1 MPGGRLPPLA
11 RALREYARLASGAG
25 EAGGRASCGDALER
39 AERRVLSRRGLLR
52 AGGAFGVSAALA
64 ACTAPGSPA
73 RSSPAGGPGAGT
85 RAAAAPGARVVV
97 VGAGLAGVT
106 AAYRLAQNGVRVRL
120 YEARDRIGGRCWT
133 ARGFGDGQ
141 TAEHG
146 GEFIDTRHVHLRA
159 LAAELRLQLD
169 DLWQGDVAGSASP
182 SWINGQYVAGARVD
196 AALKRISAA
205 AAAQA
210 RRIGVTGANGK
221 SSDAAYSYGTAT
233 AGSGQMDELSMREWI
248 DQHVPGIP
256 GDVKTFLDQ
265 TMSGWYGL
273 DMAGLSALNWIDFLI
288 IPYPGGDERWHVRHG
303 NDQVPALAARAL
315 PAGTTRLGSPLQA
328 VIRRPGGT
336 YELRFGGSASSRPVL
351 ADHVILALPWTTLRD
366 VDLEG
371 AGFSSYRMTAIR
383 ELGMGTNV
391 KLILQYK
398 RRPAT
403 FRVHGAPWSGT
414 VNYAHPNY
422 STWDS
427 APTEPGTAGLITV
440 YAGGSGSTAFA
451 DPTPHA
457 GASRSLTAAIT
468 GQINQVVPGTRD
480 QFNGKAW
487 LDYWTADPWTRGS
500 YAAYPPGQMTRYWGY
515 AGIPEGNVHFAG
527 EHTSTYSQ
535 GFLNGGVESGQRA
548 AMEVLCALG
557 RPVPRTIGSLP
568 YSHIPG

>member
-11 RALREYARLASGAG
+11 RAMREYARLDSGAR

-39 AERRVLSRRGLLR
+39 AERGVLSRRGLLR

-64 ACTAPGSPA
+64 ACTAPSSPA
-73 RSSPAGGPGAGT
+73 RSPSAGSPRAGVAQ
-85 RAAAAPGARVVV
+85 GARVVV
-97 VGAGLAGVT
+97 VGAGLAGIT
-106 AAYRLAQNGVRVRL
+106 AAYRLAQNGVQVRL

-133 ARGFGDGQ
+133 ARGFGGGQ

-169 DLWQGDVAGSASP
+169 DLWQGDVAGSVSP
-182 SWINGQYVAGARVD
+182 SWINGRYFAGTRVD

-233 AGSGQMDELSMREWI
+233 AGARQMDELSMREWI

-256 GDVKTFLDQ
+256 GNVKTFLDQ

-273 DMAGLSALNWIDFLI
+273 DMAGLSALNWIDFLV

-336 YELRFGGSASSRPVL
+336 YELRFSGSAAL
-351 ADHVILALPWTTLRD
+351 DHATR
-366 VDLEG
+366 
-371 AGFSSYRMTAIR
+371 
-383 ELGMGTNV
+383 
-391 KLILQYK
+391 
-398 RRPAT
+398 RRPG
-403 FRVHGAPWSGT
+403 RRRLQQLPDDGH
-414 VNYAHPNY
+414 
-422 STWDS
+422 
-427 APTEPGTAGLITV
+427 PGTGH
-440 YAGGSGSTAFA
+440 GNQCQA
-451 DPTPHA
+451 DPA
-457 GASRSLTAAIT
+457 VQTAAGHFQGARRAMERD
-468 GQINQVVPGTRD
+468 GQLRPPEL
-480 QFNGKAW
+480 
-487 LDYWTADPWTRGS
+487 LD
-500 YAAYPPGQMTRYWGY
+500 
-515 AGIPEGNVHFAG
+515 
-527 EHTSTYSQ
+527 
-535 GFLNGGVESGQRA
+535 LGQRA
-548 AMEVLCALG
+548 HRAGHRGPDHGLYG
-557 RPVPRTIGSLP
+557 RLRQHGVREPGPSCERTAAPDRGDRGPDQPGRSRNQGSAQREGMAGLLDC
-568 YSHIPG
+568 